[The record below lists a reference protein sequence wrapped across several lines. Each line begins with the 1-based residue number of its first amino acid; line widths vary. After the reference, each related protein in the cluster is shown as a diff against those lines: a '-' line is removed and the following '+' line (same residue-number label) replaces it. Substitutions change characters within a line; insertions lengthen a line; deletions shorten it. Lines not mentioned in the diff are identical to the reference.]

1 MQVKDLK
8 NIKIV
13 FERPKSSEAKG
24 CEFLINPPRIQ
35 GGGLYDQVVTT
46 EEELTFEDF
55 MEFIFETGET
65 IFTSSSIEE
74 ALVSMTSAVV
84 SLAVNATSVS
94 FFPDEYKE
102 ILDFIKETEEGYVL
116 NSSKIEE
123 LVEKDSGTTIILEK
137 LIEKKLLRKNSSGEY
152 VVRKKI
158 LTNVQIS
165 IIKIADMEG

>member
-1 MQVKDLK
+1 MQTKDLK

-13 FERPKSSEAKG
+13 FERQKGSAVKG

-46 EEELTFEDF
+46 EEELTFEDM
-55 MEFIFETGET
+55 MEFIFEAGET

-74 ALVSMTSAVV
+74 SLVSMTSAVV
-84 SLAVNATSVS
+84 GLAFNATSMS
-94 FFPDEYKE
+94 LFPDEYKE
-102 ILDFIKETEEGYVL
+102 ILDFIKKTEEGYIL
-116 NSSKIEE
+116 DSSKVEE
-123 LVEKDSGTTIILEK
+123 LSQEDSATTVILEK

-158 LTNVQIS
+158 LTNVHIFTNF
-165 IIKIADMEG
+165 AN